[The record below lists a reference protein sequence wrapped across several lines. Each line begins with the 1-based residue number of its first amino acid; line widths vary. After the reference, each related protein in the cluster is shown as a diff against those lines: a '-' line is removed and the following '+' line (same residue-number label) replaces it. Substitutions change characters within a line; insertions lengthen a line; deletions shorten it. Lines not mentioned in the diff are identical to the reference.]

1 MGLQCKIFGP
11 VFFFS
16 DSALQSLGNLENS
29 SELAEIL
36 VEQILIPGEC
46 GWDNLKRLSDE
57 IEVSYIDINQQSLV
71 RR

>member
-1 MGLQCKIFGP
+1 MQDFRSC
-11 VFFFS
+11 VFFS

-36 VEQILIPGEC
+36 VEQILIPGEY
-46 GWDNLKRLSDE
+46 GWDNLNRLSDE
-57 IEVSYIDINQQSLV
+57 IEVSYIDTNQQSLI